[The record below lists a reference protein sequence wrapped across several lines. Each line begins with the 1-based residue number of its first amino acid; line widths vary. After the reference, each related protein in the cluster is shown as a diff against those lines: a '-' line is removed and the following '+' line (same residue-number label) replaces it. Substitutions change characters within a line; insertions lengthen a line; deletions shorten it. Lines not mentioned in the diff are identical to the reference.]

1 MRSVQAE
8 YPGRVFLVE
17 TDADGDCGPEVP
29 AAVVAGGEPHVRVRD
44 GRVLVPRLR
53 RVDGPAGSVGAGS
66 AGSVAAGSVDA
77 GSVGVGSPV
86 FGAGG
91 TVLVTGATGTL
102 GRLVVRH
109 LVERYG
115 VRDVVLVSRS
125 GGVPQEV
132 AGLAGVRL
140 RGVACDV
147 SDREAL
153 AGGGRGGWP

>member
-17 TDADGDCGPEVP
+17 ADADGDCGPEVP

-66 AGSVAAGSVDA
+66 AGSVGAGSVGA

-86 FGAGG
+86 FGAG
-91 TVLVTGATGTL
+91 A
-102 GRLVVRH
+102 R
-109 LVERYG
+109 
-115 VRDVVLVSRS
+115 
-125 GGVPQEV
+125 
-132 AGLAGVRL
+132 
-140 RGVACDV
+140 C
-147 SDREAL
+147 
-153 AGGGRGGWP
+153 W